1 MLKSKTHMSRGAE
14 TNPPNRFERLRVE
27 IDEDA
32 HLDPDGPPPLPR
44 TRFLRDDSKSILSEN
59 TAGDLSF
66 EQSLNPYRGCEHGCA
81 YCYARP
87 YHEYLGFSAGLD
99 FETNVVVKHDAPA
112 LLEKSLSAK
121 GYLPTKLSLSGVTD
135 CYQPVERHLRITRG
149 CLEVLARSRHPVVM
163 ITKNFLIT
171 RDIDLLAELARHQA
185 VAIYLSIT
193 SLDTGLAGELEP
205 RASRPRARLEA
216 IRRLREAGIPVGVA
230 VAPVIPGLN
239 DHEIPAILEAA
250 AGVQAAFATWSM
262 VRLPG
267 AVATI
272 FSDWLDLHHPLKKE
286 KILNRIR
293 EAHGG
298 RLNDSEP
305 GRRMRG
311 QGLMAAQIRSLFDT
325 TCRRLGLPTKTPEV
339 SAAAFRRPSGPQLE
353 LF

>member
-1 MLKSKTHMSRGAE
+1 MSRGSE
-14 TNPPNRFERLRVE
+14 SNPPNRFERLRVE
-27 IDEDA
+27 TDEDA
-32 HLDPDGPPPLPR
+32 HVDPDGPPPLPR

-66 EQSLNPYRGCEHGCA
+66 EHSLNPYRGCEHGCA

-112 LLEKSLSAK
+112 LLEKALSAR
-121 GYLPTKLSLSGVTD
+121 GYLPKKLSLSGVTD
-135 CYQPVERHLRITRG
+135 CYQPVERQLRVTRG
-149 CLEVLARSRHPVVM
+149 CLEVLARCRHPVVM

-171 RDIDLLAELARHQA
+171 RDIDLLGELARHQA
-185 VAIYLSIT
+185 VAIYISIT
-193 SLDTGLAGELEP
+193 SLDKDLAGELEP

-216 IRRLREAGIPVGVA
+216 IRRLREAGIPAGVA

-250 AGVQAAFATWSM
+250 AEANAAFATWSM

-267 AVATI
+267 AVSTI
-272 FSDWLDLHHPLKKE
+272 FSEWLDRHHPLKKE

-293 EAHGG
+293 EAHAG

-311 QGLMAAQIRSLFDT
+311 QGPMAAQIRALFDT
-325 TCRRLGLPTKTPEV
+325 TCRRLGLPTTTPDV
-339 SAAAFRRPSGPQLE
+339 SAAAFRRPEGPQME

>member
-1 MLKSKTHMSRGAE
+1 MSRGSE
-14 TNPPNRFERLRVE
+14 INPPNRFERLRVE
-27 IDEDA
+27 TDEDA

-66 EQSLNPYRGCEHGCA
+66 EHSLNPYRGCEHGCA

-112 LLEKSLSAK
+112 LLEKELGAR
-121 GYLPTKLSLSGVTD
+121 GYLPKKLSLSGVTD
-135 CYQPVERHLRITRG
+135 CYQPVERQLRVTRG
-149 CLEVLARSRHPVVM
+149 CLEVLARCRHPVVM

-171 RDIDLLAELARHQA
+171 RDIDLLGELARHQA
-185 VAIYLSIT
+185 VAIYISIT

-216 IRRLREAGIPVGVA
+216 LRRLREAGIPAGVA

-239 DHEIPAILEAA
+239 DHEVPAILEAA
-250 AGVQAAFATWSM
+250 AAARAAFATWSM

-267 AVATI
+267 AVASI
-272 FSDWLDLHHPLKKE
+272 FSEWLDRHHPMKKE

-298 RLNDSEP
+298 KLNDSEP

-311 QGLMAAQIRSLFDT
+311 QGAMASHIRALFDT
-325 TCRRLGLPTKTPEV
+325 TCRRLGLPTTTPEV
-339 SAAAFRRPSGPQLE
+339 SAAAFRRPAGPQME

>member
-1 MLKSKTHMSRGAE
+1 MSRGSE
-14 TNPPNRFERLRVE
+14 SNPANRFQRLHVE
-27 IDEDA
+27 VDEDA
-32 HLDPDGPPPLPR
+32 HVDSDDPPPLPR
-44 TRFLRDDSKSILSEN
+44 TRFLRDDSKSILSPN
-59 TAGDLSF
+59 SAGDLSF
-66 EQSLNPYRGCEHGCA
+66 EHSLNPYRGCEHGCA

-112 LLEKSLSAK
+112 LLEKTLAARN
-121 GYLPTKLSLSGVTD
+121 YLPEKLALSGVTD
-135 CYQPVERHLRITRG
+135 CYQPVERQLRVTRG
-149 CLEVLARSRHPVVM
+149 CLEVLARCLHPVVL

-171 RDIDLLAELARHQA
+171 RDIDLLGELARHGA
-185 VAIYLSIT
+185 VAVYISIT
-193 SLDTGLAGELEP
+193 TLDTRLAGELEP

-216 IRRLREAGIPVGVA
+216 IRRLREAGIPAGVA

-239 DHEIPAILEAA
+239 EHEIPAILDAAAA
-250 AGVQAAFATWSM
+250 AGAAFATWSM

-272 FSDWLDLHHPLKKE
+272 FSEWLDLHHPLKKE
-286 KILNRIR
+286 KVLNRIR

-298 RLNDSEP
+298 KLNDSEP

-311 QGLMAAQIRSLFDT
+311 SGPMAGQVRALFDAST
-325 TCRRLGLPTKTPEV
+325 RRLGLPTTTPVV
-339 SAAAFRRPSGPQLE
+339 SASSFRRPSGPQLE